1 MSRRG
6 RKFFSNCPRR
16 IVYNDSMNEALGRR
30 IRHAREAVGWTQA
43 RLASKLKVRAGT
55 LSSWENGQTAPP
67 LDAVNLMAQL
77 LSISCCELAGHR
89 CTPQDML
96 RQLMHA
102 SETNAAHI
110 KGYTLSFSFNVG
122 EVEEE

>member
-1 MSRRG
+1 
-6 RKFFSNCPRR
+6 
-16 IVYNDSMNEALGRR
+16 
-30 IRHAREAVGWTQA
+30 
-43 RLASKLKVRAGT
+43 
-55 LSSWENGQTAPP
+55 
-67 LDAVNLMAQL
+67 
-77 LSISCCELAGHR
+77 
-89 CTPQDML
+89 ML